1 MERQTA
7 TVAVIF
13 WWGSAL
19 APRKQDTYNPI
30 KTSCLRRRLPFHA
43 FQPAFSWM
51 WSRKVAIKTLL
62 FPSIQ
67 KKNKT
72 GRGNV
77 HFLWSKWVSCG
88 TPWYFSE
95 SGNRNSRVWNLN
107 RGPGVSISGGR
118 GITWLGTPAGRGTY
132 PRTPAGPKSRTL
144 LAHGPIPDIGSPLLT
159 V

>member
-19 APRKQDTYNPI
+19 APRKQDTSWIYNPI
-30 KTSCLRRRLPFHA
+30 KTSCLRCRLPFHA

-51 WSRKVAIKTLL
+51 RSRKFTIKTLL

-67 KKNKT
+67 KKKT

-77 HFLWSKWVSCG
+77 HFLWSKSILCNSSVLVLVRKHTLRLFVWAVDRMILARETKLLPYAKAQCGVSCVLK
-88 TPWYFSE
+88 TATRKAKLNMVFSC
-95 SGNRNSRVWNLN
+95 SFF
-107 RGPGVSISGGR
+107 
-118 GITWLGTPAGRGTY
+118 T
-132 PRTPAGPKSRTL
+132 
-144 LAHGPIPDIGSPLLT
+144 H
-159 V
+159 